1 MQSLNAGGRMRAE
14 ERLRGVLMGSLWG
27 STPSKYLVHL
37 KPIVF
42 MEPIAMFNESTK
54 LKAKLKVLSLE

>member
-1 MQSLNAGGRMRAE
+1 MRAE